1 MKTIQ
6 QKMFHVLWRCGSII
20 RDHRLLLLLFFLSS
34 AFIPAFAQTG
44 AIKVTGVV
52 KDSTGGTLPN
62 VTVYEK
68 GTRNGTLSNTDGSFS
83 ISVKPDGILV
93 FTMVGFGTEEVFVN
107 NRATLNVVLRTSATE
122 LSDVVVVGYGTAKR
136 KSLTNAISTISAEDI
151 GNVRGGSTTSS
162 TLAGK
167 VPGVSF
173 RMPDGRPGA
182 SANIQIRNLGNPLY
196 VIDGVQ
202 QDAGQFNNIASQ
214 DIESISFLKD
224 AAAAIYGVRAANGV
238 VVVTTK
244 RGRQGARSTINLD
257 VSMGIQNWTRFI
269 DPLENSYDYMSLRAE
284 AEMNRVPPVG
294 GNPITTNIT
303 PAELEK
309 YRIGTEY
316 GYQSFNWRDYIVQGN
331 TPLNVYNL
339 NFTGGAENITYY
351 VSATRTFQ
359 NSVLG
364 REYKFHRTNIQSN
377 ISAKVAN
384 GLKVGANMNGRIETR
399 ENPGVPQVDDYW
411 QARFAIIRNT
421 PLERPFAND
430 NPMYLNDIKHNE
442 TNWGYLNTKY
452 AGKYK
457 EDWRVMQ
464 VNLDAEWEI
473 PGIEG
478 LKLSGLYSYYLADQL
493 LNNHEY
499 TYDTYTY
506 NPADD
511 TYTRTGG
518 STNPWRE
525 RNQRKVINQ
534 TSQVRLS
541 YDKTF
546 GRHGVS
552 AMIVSERLQ
561 SQTLENWIHAV
572 PTTNVLPLI
581 YFATADTYRDSDN
594 RQARTGIAARINYA
608 YDDKYFLEGIM
619 RRDASY
625 LFPPDHRIGYFP
637 SVSAGWRITEEPF
650 MKSLLGSNKVLSD
663 LKIRGSYGI
672 LGDDGSALNLPDF
685 TYVEGYNYNAGIAI
699 LDGVAV
705 IGSEDRGA
713 PITNIT
719 WLKSSMFDV
728 GFDFSLF
735 GGKLSGS
742 YDYFYRKRTGLRDV
756 KTDVLIPSELGYG
769 LPNENLN
776 SDARFGHEFS
786 AAYNGQSGEVKFRVG
801 GNVSYS
807 RAKFLT
813 AYRRVF
819 FNSLDQY
826 FNSDID
832 RLRGFVLGFEQ
843 IGRFTSQEE
852 INNYPV
858 NIDGQ
863 GNRTLLPGDLI
874 YKDMDGDGRIT
885 DNDRRPIGWAT
896 GSQPNISIGLQL
908 GMTFRGFDF
917 TADFSGATQ
926 YTWFQE
932 NELKNPFQ
940 NDGNIS
946 KIFTDRWH
954 REDPFD
960 RNSAWI
966 PGKYPALRYNEGG
979 HSNTRPSTFWAHN
992 ITYLR
997 ARTIELGYTLPVSLI
1012 NRARMQ
1018 RARFYVN
1025 TFNLFSIDN
1034 VKEYGIDPEV
1044 NDTNGLQYP
1053 QNKVFNFGVNLSF

>member
-1 MKTIQ
+1 MNNTTLKP
-6 QKMFHVLWRCGSII
+6 LLNPLRNSI
-20 RDHRLLLLLFFLSS
+20 LLLLLVFSS
-34 AFIPAFAQTG
+34 PAFSQSG
-44 AIKVTGVV
+44 PIKVTGTV
-52 KDSTGGTLPN
+52 KDSTGSALPN

-68 GTRNGTLSNTDGSFS
+68 GTRNGTLSTPEGVFTIN
-83 ISVKPDGILV
+83 VKAGAVLV
-93 FTMVGFGTEEVFVN
+93 ITMVGFKTQEIAVGDRTNIQV
-107 NRATLNVVLRTSATE
+107 TLSTSATD
-122 LSDVVVVGYGTAKR
+122 LTDVVIVGYGATKR
-136 KSLTNAISTISAEDI
+136 KSLTNAIATISAADI

-202 QDAGQFNNIASQ
+202 QDAGQFNNIAAN

-238 VVVTTK
+238 VVVQTK
-244 RGRQGARSTINLD
+244 RGRAGARSSINLD
-257 VSMGIQNWTRFI
+257 ASTGMQNWTRFI
-269 DPLENSYDYMSLRAE
+269 NPLTNSYDYMSLKAE
-284 AEMNRVPPVG
+284 AEMNKFLPVG
-294 GNPITTNIT
+294 ANPITTNIT

-309 YRIGTEY
+309 YKAGTEY
-316 GYQSFNWRDYIVQGN
+316 GYQSFNWRDFIVKGN
-331 TPLNVYNL
+331 APLNVYNL
-339 NFTGGAENITYY
+339 NFTGGTENVTYY

-364 REYKFHRTNIQSN
+364 REYKFTRTNIQSN
-377 ISAKVAN
+377 VSAKVAN
-384 GLKVGANMNGRIETR
+384 GLKVGANVNGRIETR
-399 ENPGVPQVDDYW
+399 ENPGVPTGDDYW

-421 PLERPFAND
+421 PLERPYAND
-430 NPMYLNDIKHNE
+430 NPNYLNDIKHNE
-442 TNWGYLNTKY
+442 TNWGYLNYKH
-452 AGKYK
+452 AGRYK

-464 VNLDAEWEI
+464 INLDGEWDI
-473 PGIEG
+473 PGVKG
-478 LKLSGLYSYYLADQL
+478 LKLTGLYSYYLADQL

-506 NPADD
+506 NPVDEK
-511 TYTRTGG
+511 YTRTGG
-518 STNPWRE
+518 SINPWRE
-525 RNQRKVINQ
+525 RRQRKVINQ
-534 TSQVRLS
+534 TSQIRLS
-541 YDKTF
+541 YDRDF
-546 GRHGVS
+546 GKHSVS

-561 SQTLENWIHAV
+561 SQNLENWIHAV
-572 PTTNVLPLI
+572 PTSNLLPLI
-581 YFATADTYRDSDN
+581 YFATSDTYTDIDT
-594 RQARTGIAARINYA
+594 RQARTGIAARINYT
-608 YDDKYFLEGIM
+608 YGNKYFLEGIM

-625 LFPPDHRIGYFP
+625 LFAPGYRIGYFP

-650 MKSLLGSNKVLSD
+650 AKNLLGNTKVLSD
-663 LKIRGSYGI
+663 LKFRGSYGI
-672 LGDDGSALNLPDF
+672 LGDDGDALGLAAF
-685 TYVEGYNYNAGIAI
+685 SYVGGYNYNVGLSI
-699 LDGVAV
+699 LDGVPV
-705 IGSEDRGA
+705 IGAEDRGV
-713 PITNIT
+713 PFTNIT

-735 GGKLSGS
+735 NGKLSGT
-742 YDYFYRKRTGLRDV
+742 YDYFYRKRTGLRDT
-756 KTDVLIPSELGYG
+756 KIDRLIPSELGYG

-786 AAYNGQSGEVKFRVG
+786 LGYNGNAGEVKYRIG
-801 GNVSYS
+801 GNISYS
-807 RAKFLT
+807 RERFLT

-819 FNSLDQY
+819 FNSVDQY
-826 FNSDID
+826 YTSDLN
-832 RLRGFVLGFEQ
+832 RLRGFVFGFEN
-843 IGRFTSQEE
+843 IGQFTSQEQ
-852 INNYPV
+852 INSYPV

-874 YKDMDGDGRIT
+874 YKDVDGDGRIT

-896 GSQPNISIGLQL
+896 GSQPNVSIGLQF
-908 GMTFRGFDF
+908 GATWKGFDF

-940 NDGNIS
+940 NDGNVS
-946 KIFTDRWH
+946 KIFLDRWH
-954 REDPFD
+954 RADPFD

-966 PGKYPALRYNEGG
+966 PGKYPAVRYNEGG
-979 HSNTRPSTFWAHN
+979 HSNTRPSSFWAHN
-992 ITYLR
+992 ITYIR
-997 ARTIELGYTLPVSLI
+997 ARTIELGYTIPVSLVS
-1012 NRARMQ
+1012 RAKMQ

-1034 VKEYGIDPEV
+1034 VKDYDIDPEV

-1053 QNKVFNFGVNLSF
+1053 QNKVINFGVNLSF

>member
-1 MKTIQ
+1 MNNTTKRL
-6 QKMFHVLWRCGSII
+6 FHHALSGSM
-20 RDHRLLLLLFFLSS
+20 LLLLMMFS
-34 AFIPAFAQTG
+34 APVFSQSGPV
-44 AIKVTGVV
+44 KVSGTV
-52 KDSTGGTLPN
+52 KDSTGAGLPN

-68 GTRNGTLSNTDGSFS
+68 GTRNGTLSTPDGHFTL
-83 ISVKPDGILV
+83 SVKANAVLV
-93 FTMVGFGTEEVFVN
+93 ITMVGFKTQEVAIGERTTIPVI
-107 NRATLNVVLRTSATE
+107 LYTSATD
-122 LSDVVVVGYGTAKR
+122 LTDVVIVGYGATKR
-136 KSLTNAISTISAEDI
+136 KSLTNAISTISAADI
-151 GNVRGGSTTSS
+151 GNVRGGSTTSA

-238 VVVTTK
+238 VVVQTK
-244 RGRQGARSTINLD
+244 KGRSGARSTINLD
-257 VSMGIQNWTRFI
+257 VSTGIQNWTRFI
-269 DPLENSYDYMSLRAE
+269 DPLDNSYEYMSYMAE
-284 AEMNRVPPVG
+284 AQMNKFVPVG

-309 YRIGTEY
+309 YKAGTEY

-331 TPLNVYNL
+331 APLNVYNL
-339 NFTGGAENITYY
+339 NFTGGTENITYY

-364 REYKFHRTNIQSN
+364 REYKFTRTNIQSN
-377 ISAKVAN
+377 VSAKVAN
-384 GLKVGANMNGRIETR
+384 GLRVGANINGRIETR
-399 ENPGVPQVDDYW
+399 ENPGVPTGDDYW

-430 NPMYLNDIKHNE
+430 NPNYLNDIKHNE

-457 EDWRVMQ
+457 DDWRVMQ
-464 VNLDAEWEI
+464 INLDGEWDI
-473 PGIEG
+473 PGVKG
-478 LKLSGLYSYYLADQL
+478 LKLTGLYSYYLADQL

-506 NPADD
+506 SPVDQK
-511 TYTRTGG
+511 YTRTGG
-518 STNPWRE
+518 SINPWRE

-534 TSQVRLS
+534 TSQIRLS
-541 YDKTF
+541 YDKSF
-546 GRHGVS
+546 GKHSIS
-552 AMIVSERLQ
+552 AMVVSERLQ
-561 SQTLENWIHAV
+561 SQILENWIHAV
-572 PTTNVLPLI
+572 PATNVLPLI
-581 YFATADTYRDSDN
+581 YFATADTYRDTDT
-594 RQARTGIAARINYA
+594 RQARTGIAGRLNYA
-608 YDDKYFLEGIM
+608 YANKYFLEGIM

-625 LFPPDHRIGYFP
+625 LFPPGHRIGYFP
-637 SVSAGWRITEEPF
+637 SVSAGWRITEESF
-650 MKSLLGSNKVLSD
+650 MKNLLGNNRVLSD
-663 LKIRGSYGI
+663 LKFRGSYGI
-672 LGDDGSALNLPDF
+672 LGDDGDALGLAEF
-685 TYVEGYNYNAGIAI
+685 SYVGGYNYNAGIAI
-699 LDGVAV
+699 LDGVPV
-705 IGSEDRGA
+705 IGSEDRGV
-713 PITNIT
+713 PYTNIT

-735 GGKLSGS
+735 DGKLSGS

-756 KTDVLIPSELGYG
+756 KSDVLIPSELGYG

-786 AAYNGQSGEVKFRVG
+786 LSYNGEAGDLKYRLG
-801 GNVSYS
+801 GNVSHS
-807 RAKFLT
+807 RGKFLT

-826 FNSDID
+826 FNSDIN
-832 RLRGFVLGFEQ
+832 RLRGYVFAFEN
-843 IGRFTSQEE
+843 IGQFTSQEQ

-874 YKDMDGDGRIT
+874 YKDTDGDGRIT

-896 GSQPNISIGLQL
+896 GSQPNVSIGFQF
-908 GMTFRGFDF
+908 GATFRGFDF

-954 REDPFD
+954 RTDPFD

-979 HSNTRPSTFWAHN
+979 HSNTRPSSFWGHN
-992 ITYLR
+992 ITYFR
-997 ARTIELGYTLPVSLI
+997 ARTIELGYTIPVSLV
-1012 NRARMQ
+1012 NRAKMQ
-1018 RARFYVN
+1018 KARFYVN

-1034 VKEYGIDPEV
+1034 VKDYDTDPEI

-1053 QNKVFNFGVNLSF
+1053 QNKVINFGVNLSF

>member
-1 MKTIQ
+1 MNNTT
-6 QKMFHVLWRCGSII
+6 QKLFHKALNGSI
-20 RDHRLLLLLFFLSS
+20 LLLLLVFSS
-34 AFIPAFAQTG
+34 PVFSQSGPV
-44 AIKVTGVV
+44 KVTGSV
-52 KDSTGGTLPN
+52 KDSTGATLPN

-68 GTRNGTLSNTDGSFS
+68 GTRNGTLSSSTGDFTINVQPTG
-83 ISVKPDGILV
+83 VLV
-93 FTMVGFGTEEVFVN
+93 FTMVGFKTQEVPVN
-107 NRATLNVVLRTSATE
+107 NRTNLTITLNTSSTE
-122 LSDVVVVGYGTAKR
+122 LTDVVIVGYGTTRK
-136 KSLTNAISTISAEDI
+136 KSLTNAISTISAADI

-238 VVVTTK
+238 VVVQTK
-244 RGRQGARSTINLD
+244 RGRSGARSTINLD
-257 VSMGIQNWTRFI
+257 ASTGMQNWTRFI
-269 DPLENSYDYMSLRAE
+269 DPLDNSYDYMSLKAE
-284 AEMNRVPPVG
+284 AEMNKVLNVG

-303 PAELEK
+303 QAELDK
-309 YRIGTEY
+309 YKAGTEY

-331 TPLNVYNL
+331 APLNVYNL
-339 NFTGGAENITYY
+339 NFTGGTENVTYY

-364 REYKFHRTNIQSN
+364 REYKFTRTNIQSN
-377 ISAKVAN
+377 VSAKVAN
-384 GLKVGANMNGRIETR
+384 GLKVGANINGRIETR
-399 ENPGVPQVDDYW
+399 ENPGVPQQDDYW

-430 NPMYLNDIKHNE
+430 NPNYLNDTKHNE

-464 VNLDAEWEI
+464 INLDGEWEI
-473 PGIEG
+473 PGVKG
-478 LKLSGLYSYYLADQL
+478 LKLTGLYSYYLADQL

-499 TYDTYTY
+499 TYDAYTY
-506 NPADD
+506 NPADE

-525 RNQRKVINQ
+525 RRQKKVINQ
-534 TSQVRLS
+534 TSQIRLS
-541 YDKTF
+541 YDKSF
-546 GRHGVS
+546 GKHSIS

-581 YFATADTYRDSDN
+581 YFATADTYTDSDN
-594 RQARTGIAARINYA
+594 RQARTGIAGRLNYV
-608 YDDKYFLEGIM
+608 YDNKYFVEGIM

-625 LFPPDHRIGYFP
+625 LFPPGHRIGYFP

-650 MKSLLGSNKVLSD
+650 MKNLLGNNRVLSD
-663 LKIRGSYGI
+663 LKFRGSYGI
-672 LGDDGSALNLPDF
+672 LGDDGEALGLADF
-685 TYVEGYNYNAGIAI
+685 TYVEGYNYNAGVAI
-699 LDGVAV
+699 LDGVPV

-735 GGKLSGS
+735 DGKLSGS

-776 SDARFGHEFS
+776 SDARYGHEFS
-786 AAYNGQSGEVKFRVG
+786 LGYNGESGELKYRLG
-801 GNVSYS
+801 ANASYS
-807 RAKFLT
+807 RGRFLT

-819 FNSLDQY
+819 FNSVDQY
-826 FNSDID
+826 FNSDIN
-832 RLRGFVLGFEQ
+832 RLRGFVFAFENVGQ
-843 IGRFTSQEE
+843 FTSQDQ
-852 INNYPV
+852 INNYTV
-858 NIDGQ
+858 DQDGQ

-874 YKDMDGDGRIT
+874 YKDTDGDGRIT
-885 DNDRRPIGWAT
+885 DSDRRPIGWAT
-896 GSQPNISIGLQL
+896 GSQPNVSIGFQL
-908 GMTFRGFDF
+908 GLTFKGFDF

-954 REDPFD
+954 RADPYD

-979 HSNTRPSTFWAHN
+979 HSNTRPSSFWGHN
-992 ITYLR
+992 ITYFR
-997 ARTIELGYTLPVSLI
+997 ARTIELGYTIPVHLV
-1012 NRARMQ
+1012 NKARMQ
-1018 RARFYVN
+1018 RARFYLN
-1025 TFNLFSIDN
+1025 TFNLFSFDN
-1034 VKEYGIDPEV
+1034 VKDYDTDPEI

-1053 QNKVFNFGVNLSF
+1053 QNKVINFGVNLSF

>member
-1 MKTIQ
+1 MNNTT
-6 QKMFHVLWRCGSII
+6 QKLFQKAFNGSM
-20 RDHRLLLLLFFLSS
+20 LLLLLM
-34 AFIPAFAQTG
+34 FASPVFSQSG
-44 AIKVTGVV
+44 PVKVTGSV
-52 KDSTGGTLPN
+52 KDSTGEALPN

-68 GTRNGTLSNTDGSFS
+68 GTRNGTLSTPAGDFT
-83 ISVKPDGILV
+83 ITVKPDAILV
-93 FTMVGFGTEEVFVN
+93 FTMVGFKTQEVPVN
-107 NRATLNVVLRTSATE
+107 NRTNLTITLNNSSTDLT
-122 LSDVVVVGYGTAKR
+122 DVVIVGYGTARK
-136 KSLTNAISTISAEDI
+136 KSLTNAISTISAADI

-202 QDAGQFNNIASQ
+202 QDAGQFNNIAAQ

-238 VVVTTK
+238 VVVQTK
-244 RGRQGARSTINLD
+244 RGRSGARSTINLD
-257 VSMGIQNWTRFI
+257 ASTGMQNWTRFVN
-269 DPLENSYDYMSLRAE
+269 PLTNSYDYMSYKAE
-284 AEMNRVPPVG
+284 AEMNKVLNVG
-294 GNPITTNIT
+294 ANPITTNIT
-303 PAELEK
+303 QSELDK
-309 YRIGTEY
+309 YKAGTEY
-316 GYQSFNWRDYIVQGN
+316 GYKSFNWRDYIVQGN
-331 TPLNVYNL
+331 APLNVYNL
-339 NFTGGAENITYY
+339 NFTGGTDNVTYY

-364 REYKFHRTNIQSN
+364 REYKFTRTNIQSN

-399 ENPGVPQVDDYW
+399 ENPGVPQQDDYW

-430 NPMYLNDIKHNE
+430 NPKYLNDTKHNE

-464 VNLDAEWEI
+464 INLDGEWEI
-473 PGIEG
+473 PGVKG
-478 LKLSGLYSYYLADQL
+478 LKLTGLYSYYLADQL

-499 TYDTYTY
+499 TYDAYTY
-506 NPADD
+506 NPTDD

-525 RNQRKVINQ
+525 RRQRKVINQ
-534 TSQVRLS
+534 TSQIRLS

-546 GRHGVS
+546 GKHGVS

-561 SQTLENWIHAV
+561 SQNLENWIHAV

-581 YFATADTYRDSDN
+581 YFATADTYTDTDS
-594 RQARTGIAARINYA
+594 RQARTGIAGRINYA
-608 YDDKYFLEGIM
+608 YDNKYFVEGIM

-625 LFPPDHRIGYFP
+625 LFPPGHRIGYFP

-650 MKSLLGSNKVLSD
+650 MKNLLGNNRVLSD
-663 LKIRGSYGI
+663 FKIRGSYGI
-672 LGDDGSALNLPDF
+672 LGDDGDALGLAAF
-685 TYVEGYNYNAGIAI
+685 SYVQGYNYNAGVAI
-699 LDGVAV
+699 LDGVPV

-719 WLKSSMFDV
+719 WLKSSIFDV

-735 GGKLSGS
+735 DGKLSGS

-786 AAYNGQSGEVKFRVG
+786 LGYNGESGELKYRLG
-801 GNVSYS
+801 GNVGYS
-807 RAKFLT
+807 RGRFLT

-819 FNSLDQY
+819 FNSVDQY
-826 FNSDID
+826 FNSDIN
-832 RLRGFVLGFEQ
+832 RLRGYVFAFET
-843 IGRFTSQEE
+843 IGQFTSQEQ

-863 GNRTLLPGDLI
+863 GNRTLLPGDII
-874 YKDMDGDGRIT
+874 YKDTDGDGRIT

-896 GSQPNISIGLQL
+896 GSQPNISIGFQL
-908 GMTFRGFDF
+908 NLTYKGFDF

-954 REDPFD
+954 RADPYD

-979 HSNTRPSTFWAHN
+979 HSNTRPSTFWGHN
-992 ITYLR
+992 ITYFR
-997 ARTIELGYTLPVSLI
+997 ARTIELGYTIPVHLV
-1012 NRARMQ
+1012 NKARMQ
-1018 RARFYVN
+1018 RARFYLN

-1034 VKEYGIDPEV
+1034 VKDYDTDPEI

-1053 QNKVFNFGVNLSF
+1053 QNKVINFGVNLSF